1 MKINKDSKVAIL
13 WYWVEGKSTLKY
25 LQKLWV
31 GDITI
36 LDKNKQEVKW
46 VKFNYWDNY
55 LDNLDK
61 FDYIIKSPWISP
73 YLNNL
78 MIYSDKLTSQ
88 IEIFLSNY
96 KWKVIWITG
105 TKWKSTTSTL
115 LYLSLKNAWYN
126 VKLVWNIWT
135 PVLDEIDIN
144 WWEKYDY
151 IVYEMS
157 SYMLEWNTP
166 NLYIW
171 YLNNIYDCHLDWH
184 NWRENYHKSKINI
197 LRNSKTKISN
207 IQCWNFTKS
216 IENIKFYWEWT
227 DLTYK
232 NKWFYFKDKLI
243 LKDQNIKLKW
253 PHNRDNILWIISILL
268 QIKKDKFCSSWVF
281 SRLLNWLK
289 ETLENFK
296 WLPHRLEEIW
306 YYKEILFI
314 DDAIATTPESTIW
327 AIKTYEQKIWTLFL
341 WWYDYWYTY
350 DKLIGTI
357 IEYKISNIVLF
368 PESWEEIFW
377 DLSKYKYNKEFKKNI
392 KWLDILFL
400 KTKSMEQAVVFGY
413 KNTKAW
419 NICLLSNAAASYGLW
434 SSYIEKWNEFQK
446 YVKKYWESMI

>member
-31 GDITI
+31 RDITI

-46 VKFNYWDNY
+46 VKSNYWDNY
-55 LDNLDK
+55 LDNLDE

-78 MIYSDKLTSQ
+78 MNYSDKLTSQ

-96 KWKVIWITG
+96 KWRIIWITG

-115 LYLSLKNAWYN
+115 LYLTLKNAWYN
-126 VKLVWNIWT
+126 VRLVWNIWT
-135 PVLDEIDIN
+135 PVLDEIYIN

-157 SYMLEWNTP
+157 SYMLEWNIP

-184 NWRENYHKSKINI
+184 NWKDNYYKSKINI
-197 LRNSKTKISN
+197 LRDSKTKISN
-207 IQCWNFTKS
+207 IQCKDFIKN
-216 IENIKFYWEWT
+216 IENIKFYWDWT
-227 DLTYK
+227 DLIYK
-232 NKWFYFKDKLI
+232 DKWFYFKDKLI
-243 LKDQNIKLKW
+243 LKDENIKLKW
-253 PHNRDNILWIISILL
+253 PHNRDNILWILSILL

-281 SRLLNWLK
+281 NRLQNWLK

-306 YYKEILFI
+306 IYKDILFI

-350 DKLIGTI
+350 EKLIDYI
-357 IEYKISNIVLF
+357 IKYKISNIVLF
-368 PESWEEIFW
+368 PKSWEKIFW
-377 DLSKYKYNKEFKKNI
+377 DLSNYEYNREFKKNI

-400 KTKSMEQAVVFGY
+400 KTKSMESAVEFGF
-413 KNTKAW
+413 KNTKPW
-419 NICLLSNAAASYGLW
+419 NICLLSNAAASYWLW
-434 SSYIEKWNEFQK
+434 NSYTEKWDEFKK
-446 YVKKYWESMI
+446 YVKLHWNSMI